1 MKNEITIILRAFPV
15 IAHDHR
21 TGREE
26 ALTITVTKEQ
36 LQAATLVGQSSNE
49 LLERM
54 LDRQGYTLLEA
65 GTPDKLTVKLDV
77 AELVELVERH
87 EAQQKESWLATH
99 IWRRG

>member
-36 LQAATLVGQSSNE
+36 LQAAASGPAPPAS
-49 LLERM
+49 
-54 LDRQGYTLLEA
+54 
-65 GTPDKLTVKLDV
+65 
-77 AELVELVERH
+77 
-87 EAQQKESWLATH
+87 
-99 IWRRG
+99 

>member
-36 LQAATLVGQSSNE
+36 LQAAALVGQSSNE

-54 LDRQGYTLLEA
+54 LD
-65 GTPDKLTVKLDV
+65 V
-77 AELVELVERH
+77 AELVERH

-99 IWRRG
+99 TWGRG

>member
-54 LDRQGYTLLEA
+54 LDRRGYTAIEIGKPDKVAVTVDLDKLVEQHEEQAKYNYLYGPDSGEA
-65 GTPDKLTVKLDV
+65 G
-77 AELVELVERH
+77 A
-87 EAQQKESWLATH
+87 
-99 IWRRG
+99 

>member
-36 LQAATLVGQSSNE
+36 LQAAALVGQSSNE
-49 LLERM
+49 LL
-54 LDRQGYTLLEA
+54 DRNGYTLLEA

-77 AELVELVERH
+77 AELVERH

-99 IWRRG
+99 IWSRG

>member
-36 LQAATLVGQSSNE
+36 LQAAALVGQSSNE

-54 LDRQGYTLLEA
+54 LD
-65 GTPDKLTVKLDV
+65 V
-77 AELVELVERH
+77 AELVERH

-99 IWRRG
+99 IWSRG

>member
-36 LQAATLVGQSSNE
+36 LQAAALVGQSSNE
-49 LLERM
+49 LVERM
-54 LDRQGYTLLEA
+54 LDRRGYTAIEI
-65 GTPDKLTVKLDV
+65 GKPDKVTLTVDL
-77 AELVELVERH
+77 EELVERY
-87 EAQQKESWLATH
+87 EDQQKEGWLATH
-99 IWRRG
+99 TWGRG

>member
-1 MKNEITIILRAFPV
+1 MKNEITIILRALPV

-26 ALTITVTKEQ
+26 ALTVTVTKEQ
-36 LQAATLVGQSSNE
+36 LQAAALVGQSSNE

-54 LDRQGYTLLEA
+54 LDRNGYTLLEA

-77 AELVELVERH
+77 AELVERH

-99 IWRRG
+99 IWSRG

>member
-1 MKNEITIILRAFPV
+1 MKNEIAIILRAFPV

-36 LQAATLVGQSSNE
+36 LQAAALVGQSSNE

-54 LDRQGYTLLEA
+54 LDRNGYTLLEA
-65 GTPDKLTVKLDV
+65 GTPDKLTVKMDV
-77 AELVELVERH
+77 AELVERH

-99 IWRRG
+99 IWSRG